1 MRIKVQKIGNT
12 GLYHSLNKTAK
23 QYVFMG
29 KQQQRIRSISFICGG
44 DSMGRKFL
52 ERYLILLAILILLAL
67 ATWGLQELLEKP
79 VHDAVLVLGGLDT
92 VSF

>member
-1 MRIKVQKIGNT
+1 
-12 GLYHSLNKTAK
+12 
-23 QYVFMG
+23 
-29 KQQQRIRSISFICGG
+29 
-44 DSMGRKFL
+44 MGRKFL